1 MFHQANSPAKF
12 FCRNWA
18 YNKMKITKSR
28 LKQIIKEELET
39 ILEYKDPTMRPYGEE
54 MDSASIKTEPE
65 YQALNRIAA
74 KMDKGRGIDGA
85 RVQSLYHRTRMYK
98 TYSIPQILKFIFA
111 RGMPTNQ
118 LEMAK
123 EEPAFA
129 DYGDFIDAQIDSRGG
144 GPRPLKLTAG
154 EWDWEANE

>member
-1 MFHQANSPAKF
+1 
-12 FCRNWA
+12 
-18 YNKMKITKSR
+18 MKITKSQLR
-28 LKQIIKEELET
+28 KIIKEELEA
-39 ILEYKDPTMRPYGEE
+39 IQEYKDPVMRPHGEE
-54 MDSASIKTEPE
+54 MDSASIKAEPE

-98 TYSIPQILKFIFA
+98 THSIPQVLKFIFA
-111 RGMPTNQ
+111 RGMPTDQ

-129 DYGDFIDAQIDSRGG
+129 DYRDFIDAQIDSRGG
-144 GPRPLKLTAG
+144 NPPPLKLVAG
-154 EWDWEANE
+154 EWDREANE